1 MITYMYR
8 SIIKMRLSIT
18 AVILLLSMSDAST
31 QDTQEYI
38 VAYEVGMTPQV
49 HSLMAN
55 DIVLS
60 YEPIFKD
67 LNLWAIKLKGT
78 NQKASFIERLS
89 RDKDIRYVHENLIA
103 HSRLVPNDPEYQS
116 QWSLPLINMPQAWD
130 ITTGGPNAAGHDI
143 VVGILDDGFEV
154 DHADLNSSIWN
165 NTDEIADNGFDDD
178 GNGFI
183 DDVFGWNARAM
194 DDNHLV
200 GNHGTSV
207 AGIIGAASD
216 NGVQMAGINWDVK
229 LMLTSSGR
237 LGEYTVVDIVK
248 SYEYIYEQRKLYNET
263 RGVQGSYVVV
273 TNYSGGISGRFPI
286 DAPAWCDVFNQL
298 GSVGIINI
306 GSTDNDGVDVD
317 EVGDLPSTCPSDFL
331 IVVTNSGRVNELQQ
345 NAGFGDIG
353 VDLAAPGDDVLSL
366 SRDDGL
372 DRTFFGTSASAPHVA
387 GVISLMYSLMC
398 DEAYEQ
404 SLDDPV
410 SMARIV
416 KSAIMDQVTRLPDYA
431 DITVSGGVLN
441 ALASL
446 ELIDETLGDCCEV
459 SIDELV
465 VEDESCLGAQDGIVA
480 AQASGQ
486 DLSGPLQYTLST
498 DEIMS
503 TNELGNFNTLSMSS
517 YNLTVSDIEDPLC
530 SIDTSFTL
538 GGSLEVCPFGSF
550 EITSLRQ
557 DETAGLLTINY
568 DLDEQKDIRVQI
580 HDSVG
585 RLMYSLLVRPSINEG
600 RFHDVSTSDFPSGI
614 YYASILANGIRD
626 VSSFRVVR

>member
-1 MITYMYR
+1 
-8 SIIKMRLSIT
+8 MRLSIT

>member
-1 MITYMYR
+1 M
-8 SIIKMRLSIT
+8 KVRLGIVAT
-18 AVILLLSMSDAST
+18 ILLICASEAIT

-38 VAYEVGMTPQV
+38 VAYEEGLTPRT
-49 HSLMAN
+49 HALMAN
-55 DIVLS
+55 DIVLA

-67 LNLWAIKLKGT
+67 LNLWSIKLQGS
-78 NQKASFIERLS
+78 NQKAAFVERLS
-89 RDKDIRYVHENLIA
+89 QDKRVRYVHENLIA

-130 ITTGGPNAAGHDI
+130 LTTGGPNAAGHDI

-154 DHADLNSSIWN
+154 DHADLNSSIWVN
-165 NTDEIADNGFDDD
+165 AEEIADNGLDDD

-194 DDNHLV
+194 DDNHLI

-263 RGVQGSYVVV
+263 RGAQGSYVVV
-273 TNYSGGISGRFPI
+273 TNYSGGISGRFPV

-366 SRDDGL
+366 SRDDGI
-372 DRTFFGTSASAPHVA
+372 DRAFFGTSASAPHVA

-404 SLDDPV
+404 SLDDPL

-416 KSAIMDQVTRLPDYA
+416 KAAIMDQVTRLPDYT

-446 ELIDETLGDCCEV
+446 ELIDETLGNCCEIN
-459 SIDELV
+459 IDEVLV
-465 VEDESCLGAQDGIVA
+465 QDESCMGAQDGIISV
-480 AQASGQ
+480 QAIGE
-486 DLSGPLQYTLST
+486 DLNGPLQYNLSS
-498 DEIMS
+498 DVIMT
-503 TNELGNFNTLSMSS
+503 TNELGNFNTLSMDS
-517 YNLTVSDIEDPLC
+517 YTLTVSDIEDPLC
-530 SIDTSFTL
+530 KTDTTFML
-538 GGSLEVCPFGSF
+538 GGSIEVCPFGSF
-550 EITSLRQ
+550 EITNLRQ
-557 DETAGLLTINY
+557 DETAELLTINY

-585 RLMYSLLVRPSINEG
+585 RLIYSVLVRPSINDG
-600 RFHDVSTSDFPSGI
+600 RFHDVSTSEMPAGI
-614 YYASILANGIRD
+614 YHASILANGVRD

>member
-1 MITYMYR
+1 M
-8 SIIKMRLSIT
+8 KVRLGIVAT
-18 AVILLLSMSDAST
+18 ILLICASEAIT

-38 VAYEVGMTPQV
+38 VAYEEGLTPRT
-49 HSLMAN
+49 HALMAN
-55 DIVLS
+55 DIVLA

-67 LNLWAIKLKGT
+67 LNLWSIKLQGS
-78 NQKASFIERLS
+78 NQKAAFVERLS
-89 RDKDIRYVHENLIA
+89 QDKRVRYVHENLIA

-130 ITTGGPNAAGHDI
+130 LTTGGPNAAGHDI

-154 DHADLNSSIWN
+154 DHADLNSSIWVN
-165 NTDEIADNGFDDD
+165 AEEIADNGLDDD

-194 DDNHLV
+194 DDNHLI

-263 RGVQGSYVVV
+263 RGAQGSYVVV
-273 TNYSGGISGRFPI
+273 TNYSGGISGRFPV

-366 SRDDGL
+366 SRDDGI
-372 DRTFFGTSASAPHVA
+372 DRAFFGTSASAPHVA

-404 SLDDPV
+404 SLDDPL

-416 KSAIMDQVTRLPDYA
+416 KAAIMDQVTRLPDYT

-446 ELIDETLGDCCEV
+446 ELIDETLGNCCEIN
-459 SIDELV
+459 IDEVLV
-465 VEDESCLGAQDGIVA
+465 QDESCMGAQDGIISV
-480 AQASGQ
+480 QAMGE
-486 DLSGPLQYTLST
+486 DLNGPLQYNLSS
-498 DEIMS
+498 DVIMT
-503 TNELGNFNTLSMSS
+503 TNELGNFNTLSMDS
-517 YNLTVSDIEDPLC
+517 YTLTVSDIEDPLC
-530 SIDTSFTL
+530 KTDTTFML
-538 GGSLEVCPFGSF
+538 GGSIEVCPFGSF
-550 EITSLRQ
+550 EITNLRQ
-557 DETAGLLTINY
+557 DETAELLTINY

-585 RLMYSLLVRPSINEG
+585 RLIYSVLVRPSINDG
-600 RFHDVSTSDFPSGI
+600 RFHDVSTSEMPAGI
-614 YYASILANGIRD
+614 YHASILANGVRD

>member
-1 MITYMYR
+1 M
-8 SIIKMRLSIT
+8 KVRLGIVAT
-18 AVILLLSMSDAST
+18 ILLICASEAIT

-38 VAYEVGMTPQV
+38 VAYEEGLTPRT
-49 HSLMAN
+49 HALMAN
-55 DIVLS
+55 DIVLA

-67 LNLWAIKLKGT
+67 LNLWSIKLQGS
-78 NQKASFIERLS
+78 NQKAAFVERLS
-89 RDKDIRYVHENLIA
+89 QDKRVRYVHENLIA

-130 ITTGGPNAAGHDI
+130 LTTGGPNAAGHDI

-154 DHADLNSSIWN
+154 DHADLNSSIWVN
-165 NTDEIADNGFDDD
+165 AEEIADNGLDDD

-194 DDNHLV
+194 DDNHLI

-263 RGVQGSYVVV
+263 RGAQGSYVVV
-273 TNYSGGISGRFPI
+273 TNYSGGISGRFPV

-331 IVVTNSGRVNELQQ
+331 IVVTNSGRVNEIQQ

-366 SRDDGL
+366 SRDDGI
-372 DRTFFGTSASAPHVA
+372 DRAFFGTSASAPHVA

-404 SLDDPV
+404 SLDDPL

-416 KSAIMDQVTRLPDYA
+416 KAAIMDQVTRLPDYT

-446 ELIDETLGDCCEV
+446 ELIDETLGNCCEIN
-459 SIDELV
+459 IDEVLV
-465 VEDESCLGAQDGIVA
+465 QDESCMGAQDGIISV
-480 AQASGQ
+480 QAIGE
-486 DLSGPLQYTLST
+486 DLNGPLQYNLSS
-498 DEIMS
+498 DVIMT
-503 TNELGNFNTLSMSS
+503 TNELGNFNTLSMDS
-517 YNLTVSDIEDPLC
+517 YTLTVSDIEDPLC
-530 SIDTSFTL
+530 KTDTTFML
-538 GGSLEVCPFGSF
+538 GGSIEVCPFGSF
-550 EITSLRQ
+550 EITNLRQ
-557 DETAGLLTINY
+557 DETAELLTINY

-585 RLMYSLLVRPSINEG
+585 RLIYSVLVRPSINDG
-600 RFHDVSTSDFPSGI
+600 RFHDVSTSEMPAGI
-614 YYASILANGIRD
+614 YHASILANGVRD